1 MRVKVYNCLMPPR
14 LPPLWKC
21 PKCGERF
28 VTKNM
33 WHSCGKFTLEEL
45 FARSEPHVF
54 DLFNK
59 FAEMMRKCG
68 PVTMIPQ
75 KTRVVFQVRVR
86 FGGCYPRKS
95 HLQCALALPRVD
107 DDPRFFKVE
116 QFAPHFIGH
125 HFRLYSEAD
134 LDQDVQ
140 RWMCEAYEV
149 GAQKHL
155 KSKRR

>member
-1 MRVKVYNCLMPPR
+1 MSEMRRAIRHQEHVAL
-14 LPPLWKC
+14 
-21 PKCGERF
+21 CG
-28 VTKNM
+28 N
-33 WHSCGKFTLEEL
+33 FTLEEL

-116 QFAPHFIGH
+116 KFAPHFIGH

-134 LDQDVQ
+134 LDADVQ

>member
-1 MRVKVYNCLMPPR
+1 MPPKP
-14 LPPLWKC
+14 PPLWKC

-33 WHSCGKFTLEEL
+33 WHSCGKFTLEAL
-45 FARSEPHVF
+45 FARSEPHVPR
-54 DLFNK
+54 LFNK
-59 FAEMMRKCG
+59 FPEMIPKCG

-107 DDPRFFKVE
+107 DDPRFFKTE
-116 QFAPHFIGH
+116 RYGAHFIGH
-125 HFRLYSEAD
+125 YFRVHSEAD
-134 LDQDVQ
+134 LDEDVQ
-140 RWMCEAYEV
+140 RWMRESYEV
-149 GAQKHL
+149 GAQRH
-155 KSKRR
+155 